1 MLVPML
7 TNVIGGLCADA
18 ATNLAKDHVM
28 DMVNKVVP
36 PEAMAMI
43 DQVVSA
49 DPSQPCGSMMEM
61 VERIADPLDESMP
74 SMPPMPNMDDMMA
87 HGSAMMGAAL
97 GDESMQWANDM
108 MHAACTY
115 IDDTASGAV
124 APVSF
129 TYNVTFDPATMDLQ
143 IERA

>member
-1 MLVPML
+1 
-7 TNVIGGLCADA
+7 
-18 ATNLAKDHVM
+18 
-28 DMVNKVVP
+28 
-36 PEAMAMI
+36 
-43 DQVVSA
+43 
-49 DPSQPCGSMMEM
+49 
-61 VERIADPLDESMP
+61 
-74 SMPPMPNMDDMMA
+74 
-87 HGSAMMGAAL
+87 MMGAAL

-108 MHAACTY
+108 MSAACTY

>member
-1 MLVPML
+1 MLIPML

-36 PEAMAMI
+36 PDAMAMI

-61 VERIADPLDESMP
+61 VERIADPMDESMP
-74 SMPPMPNMDDMMA
+74 SMPPMPNMDDVVSN
-87 HGSAMMGAAL
+87 GSAMMGAAL
-97 GDESMQWANDM
+97 GDETMNWANDM
-108 MHAACTY
+108 MSAACTY
-115 IDDTASGAV
+115 IDDTASSAI